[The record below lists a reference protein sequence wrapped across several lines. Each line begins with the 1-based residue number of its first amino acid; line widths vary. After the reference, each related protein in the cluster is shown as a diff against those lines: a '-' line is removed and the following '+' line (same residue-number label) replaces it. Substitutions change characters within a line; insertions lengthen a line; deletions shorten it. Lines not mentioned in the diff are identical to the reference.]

1 MTLPTPCE
9 APAARTGI
17 TLTRWNRHG
26 DHPAVLPYGEST
38 LEHFPAY
45 AACGVVER
53 NFSYQHVAPG
63 FWLVT
68 VTLEGRSET
77 LVAKPG
83 ELERLLDALGCTAL
97 ELA

>member
-1 MTLPTPCE
+1 MTLPSPCE
-9 APAARTGI
+9 PQASHAGI
-17 TLTRWNRHG
+17 ALTRWNRHG
-26 DHPAVLPYGEST
+26 DHPAVLPYGDST

-45 AACGVVER
+45 AACGVGER
-53 NFSYQHVAPG
+53 NYGYRDVAPG
-63 FWLVT
+63 FWHVT

-83 ELERLLDALGCTAL
+83 ELETLLGALGCTAL

>member
-1 MTLPTPCE
+1 MTSASSD
-9 APAARTGI
+9 APARARVTV
-17 TLTRWNRHG
+17 TRWNKHG

-38 LEHFPAY
+38 LDHFPAY

-53 NFSYQHVAPG
+53 DFAYHHVAPG

-68 VTLEGRSET
+68 VALEGRSQT

-83 ELERLLDALGCTAL
+83 ELEALLGSLDCTTL
-97 ELA
+97 EFA